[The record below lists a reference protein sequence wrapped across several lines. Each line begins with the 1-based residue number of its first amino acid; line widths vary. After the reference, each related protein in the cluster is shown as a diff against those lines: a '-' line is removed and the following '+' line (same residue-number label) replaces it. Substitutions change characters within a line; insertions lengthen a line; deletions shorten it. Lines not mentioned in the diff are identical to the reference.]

1 MRPPRLLLAIIVS
14 LAALLAAGLAVV
26 SADESI
32 ETNEPVD
39 PAVVILRPGENL
51 VGWLGEPLPVA
62 QLKRRIPAIESVSAW
77 EPLTAEFYE
86 PTSLSA
92 GQGYIVKLA
101 GTESV
106 QWRRPMTPVKGKIT
120 LHRGRNLVT
129 WLGPDDWTIDRVVL
143 GIGRALVRAQWSDAT
158 YAPASSVSIEPLPT
172 VRRGEALW
180 IEVSRDVQWL
190 QPAGI
195 MPTIKFAGAVSAE
208 VQAEVRRDSVDV
220 MNHFADRFSLQP
232 DGSILTVY
240 VAADVESLVEVFE
253 ADGLETQ
260 GIHETW
266 YKSGGW
272 ANSAGYIVLKTEQWK
287 SDYGSRRLC
296 EYGECAK
303 GRAVMAHEYFH
314 SIQQQLS
321 DTEAPTWL
329 VEGGA
334 DWAEAGLMLQ
344 DAGSTYDSEL
354 ISNRITTYGGYSWAD
369 GPPLDH
375 TERRHDEP
383 WAYTLGALASQQ
395 LASRSGEQSLVEF
408 WRALLPV
415 PLGPLG
421 RWSSDPPW
429 QIVFY
434 NVFDITV
441 DDFYDEFAEWRGGLA
456 ANSVKGRVIGPDG
469 EGLPYV
475 KVVGRSQRL
484 SDEDRYDYTETLTDG
499 EGNFDLAVNELGV
512 IQVGVDLGGCEV
524 YYSEGGIVSHW
535 SDADE
540 VDASTTSSQ
549 NLRLRLSEQHCVWRI
564 SGRVVDRGN
573 VLPANQQIN
582 VDTGYANGNAR
593 IGSDGAFS
601 ITVPVSGVYLMRVY
615 IDDCGYYYNESAT
628 SGSRDNATDIVIADS
643 DVDGINFVI
652 SDTACSAGV
661 SGRLLDADG
670 QPIADVWVSVRT
682 ESSWGPGDNTDAD
695 GAFEISIADSGRYY
709 LQAGINGCRT
719 YYRSGSA
726 TPNQKQA
733 SWISI
738 DDEVIHVSY
747 ILPRGLCSTKIAGRV
762 LDAYGDPI
770 TKTQVFAES
779 DKSVAW
785 SDVMLDGSFSITV
798 PEPSRYRVTARV
810 DGCDVRYRRGGATG
824 RWDQATQVRVSDED
838 VTGLTIQLAEGMCEH
853 RISGRLLNADG
864 SPHVGRWTHASGS
877 NGAGG
882 AETGADGSFSI
893 VVTTNGTYRL
903 SVATEFGDCRI
914 RYRKSG
920 PTKVW
925 ERATG
930 LTISNKDVTGIEFR
944 LPEDPS
950 TFCD

>member
-62 QLKRRIPAIESVSAW
+62 QLKQRIPAIESVSAW

-106 QWRRPMTPVKGKIT
+106 QWRRPMTPVKGKVT

-129 WLGPDDWTIDRVVL
+129 WLGPDDWTIDRVAL
-143 GIGRALVRAQWSDAT
+143 GIGRALVRAEWEGGEYT
-158 YAPASSVSIEPLPT
+158 PAETTTAESLPT
-172 VRRGEALW
+172 LKRGAAIW
-180 IEVSRDVQWL
+180 VEVSRTVNWL
-190 QPAGI
+190 QPAGV
-195 MPTIKFAGAVSAE
+195 MPTVVFAGEIAADIKATVGQDSIDIMDWFAE
-208 VQAEVRRDSVDV
+208 EFGV
-220 MNHFADRFSLQP
+220 QP
-232 DGSILTVY
+232 DGSMLSLYIATDPDL
-240 VAADVESLVEVFE
+240 LVEAME
-253 ADGLETQ
+253 KDGHNTD
-260 GIHETW
+260 GIHRTW
-266 YKSGGW
+266 YRSEGW
-272 ANSAGYIVLKTEQWK
+272 ADESYVVQKAEQWR
-287 SDYGSRRLC
+287 SDHRNNRGDAYGGYTYGRRIL
-296 EYGECAK
+296 
-303 GRAVMAHEYFH
+303 AHEYYH
-314 SIQQQLS
+314 TIQLQMGSS
-321 DTEAPTWL
+321 DAAIWL
-329 VEGGA
+329 VEGDA
-334 DWAEAGLMLQ
+334 QWVRARFVLRDTKTAKNELAEDRQHIA
-344 DAGSTYDSEL
+344 SED
-354 ISNRITTYGGYSWAD
+354 I
-369 GPPLDH
+369 PPLKVLEIRPESH
-375 TERRHDEP
+375 GWE
-383 WAYTLGALASQQ
+383 YTLGTVASHHLAI
-395 LASRSGEQSLVEF
+395 RSGLSSLLDF
-408 WRALLPV
+408 WRALLAE

-421 RWSSDPPW
+421 RWQTNPPW
-429 QIVFY
+429 QAAFHDVFG
-434 NVFDITV
+434 ISV
-441 DDFYDEFAEWRGGLA
+441 DDFYSEFAAWRSELA
-456 ANSVKGRVIGPDG
+456 PVLARGRVVGPDG
-469 EGLPYV
+469 AGLPYV
-475 KVVGRSQRL
+475 KIVAR
-484 SDEDRYDYTETLTDG
+484 TEHLLEEGGHSYFETSTDG
-499 EGNFDLAVNELGV
+499 NGEFELAAPGTGGV
-512 IQVGVDLGGCEV
+512 QWGVDLGGCAV
-524 YYSEGGIVSHW
+524 YYTSNGAVYKWEDAELLSPSAEGVERVSL
-535 SDADE
+535 ALTDE
-540 VDASTTSSQ
+540 T
-549 NLRLRLSEQHCVWRI
+549 CVWRI
-564 SGRVVDRGN
+564 NGRVVDRGN
-573 VLPANQQIN
+573 VLPASQQIN
-582 VDTGYANGNAR
+582 VDTGYANGNAA
-593 IGSDGAFS
+593 IGSDGRFS

-615 IDDCGYYYNESAT
+615 IDECGYYYNESAT
-628 SGSRDNATDIVIADS
+628 SGSRDNATDIVVVDS

-652 SDTACSAGV
+652 SDTACSADV

-882 AETGADGSFSI
+882 AETGADGFFSI